1 MALFSDGFRPFF
13 LGAAAAASL
22 HIAMWLSFLFGDG
35 VAPAGQSPIV
45 WHGGELLFGF
55 ASALVAGFL
64 LTAVGNWTGRRVAG
78 PALLAALFTLWVAGR
93 IAPWAGASSLL
104 SAILVAAFGVALT
117 LVIARPIVAA
127 RNARN
132 YPVVGII
139 AAFAAAAAW
148 LAFRPSVPPLHAAAD
163 ALLVLMVFIGARV
176 IPFFT
181 RRRFP
186 ETSVVP
192 GGLFTWIAVALT
204 VAAVVARWTPLPS
217 LVTSVV
223 EGAAAVS
230 LVALLFR
237 WRWWATLREP
247 MLWILHLGYA
257 WLALTLVLRAVEA
270 PASAALHALTV
281 GALGALA
288 IGMMTRVAL
297 GHTGRPIQADAW
309 MTAAFVLVALSP
321 LARLGYGVLPFDAAR
336 IALILGGV
344 LWSAGFALY
353 TVRFVPVMF
362 SRRLP

>member
-13 LGAAAAASL
+13 LGAGAAASL
-22 HIAMWLSFLFGDG
+22 HIVLWLAFLFGDG
-35 VAPAGQSPIV
+35 VGPPGVSPFV

-64 LTAVGNWTGRRVAG
+64 LTAVGNWTGRPVAS
-78 PALLAALFTLWVAGR
+78 PALLAALFALWVAGR
-93 IAPWAGASSLL
+93 IAPWAGASSVL
-104 SAILVAAFGVALT
+104 SATLVAAFGVALT
-117 LVIARPIVAA
+117 LVVARPIIAA

-132 YPVVGII
+132 YPVVGIV
-139 AAFAAAAAW
+139 AVFAAASAW

-163 ALLVLMVFIGARV
+163 ALLVLMMFIGARV

-186 ETSVVP
+186 ESGVVP
-192 GGLFTWIAVALT
+192 GGTLTWVAVALT
-204 VAAVVARWTPLPS
+204 VAAVGARWAPLPT

-223 EGAAAVS
+223 EGAAAAS
-230 LVALLFR
+230 LIGLLFR

-257 WLALTLVLRAVEA
+257 WLALTLVLRAIEA
-270 PASAALHALTV
+270 PVSASLHALTV

-297 GHTGRPIQADAW
+297 GHSGRPIQADAW

-321 LARLGYGVLPFDAAR
+321 LARLAYGVLPFDAAR

-362 SRRLP
+362 TARQ